1 MNKVKDADIEL
12 IPPPTK
18 RPKIENT
25 APTPTTI
32 SLSKFLITPHKET
45 KNSTIQLISIYFNK
59 HDTVE

>member
-1 MNKVKDADIEL
+1 MKKVKDADIEL

-45 KNSTIQLISIYFNK
+45 KNSTIQVISINI
-59 HDTVE
+59 